1 MPSLPT
7 VDGRQAVIAFEKLGF
22 SVVRIQGSHH
32 IMEKPGHRYVL
43 SVPVHRGETIPR
55 GTLRGLIRAAEI
67 TVEEFVG
74 LCD

>member
-1 MPSLPT
+1 MPSLPA
-7 VDGRQAVIAFEKLGF
+7 VDGRQAIRAFEKLGF

-32 IMEKPGHRYVL
+32 IMEKAGHRYVL
-43 SVPVHRGETIPR
+43 SVPVHRG
-55 GTLRGLIRAAEI
+55 TLRSVIRAADI